1 MITRVDLTT
10 KEQRNKYWGF
20 LRAVQAEFVKLT
32 WKTEYGTQADFEN
45 FLQQNYGI
53 APEFN
58 IERQY
63 TNSYNIVNEK
73 KYLLTK
79 IKYDI

>member
-1 MITRVDLTT
+1 MTRIDLTT
-10 KEQRNKYWGF
+10 QKDRNKYWA
-20 LRAVQAEFVKLT
+20 LLQVA
-32 WKTEYGTQADFEN
+32 QADFEN